1 MDVNMLEKISDWG
14 GEHRRLG
21 AFGKDQ
27 RRVSA
32 DFACAVLFNKICF
45 G

>member
-1 MDVNMLEKISDWG
+1 MDVNMLEKIPGWDG
-14 GEHRRLG
+14 GKLG

-32 DFACAVLFNKICF
+32 NFCVRIDLIRFVWDK
-45 G
+45 